1 MHLMKA
7 WYLVSLNFIVLS
19 KNIVNVEMYS
29 EWCGRIQN
37 VAIM

>member
-7 WYLVSLNFIVLS
+7 WYLVSFNSMVLS

-29 EWCGRIQN
+29 EW
-37 VAIM
+37 